1 MRNDGGLRFVLVIG
15 LLVGAVACAAADDV
29 DEYLTSH
36 AWTVF
41 NLDLIPAPEDF
52 LRIMPVPEVED
63 GQRLLKE
70 RLEFRSISTLFLNTE
85 NRLAFVSPRFLTE
98 EQIWR
103 YELRE
108 NGTRLAIFNQNE
120 LVVAYDERPEGYNF
134 RSPRDI
140 IGPWE
145 DRYQG
150 LGKEFREIPNPDRWD
165 FVVEIPDRYPGFWPR
180 GAHLL
185 RWVGDNRLESD
196 GTFGADQFYVEVVQ
210 GGSRVE
216 GYRFPA
222 PDYEYVLHLI
232 SPVERDPDNPFNANL
247 IMTPVTLRE

>member
-52 LRIMPVPEVED
+52 LRISPAPEVGD

-70 RLEFRSISTLFLNTE
+70 RLEFRSISEIYLNTE
-85 NRLAFVSPRFLTE
+85 NLLSIVGHRFLNDPE
-98 EQIWR
+98 VWR

-108 NGTRLAIFNQNE
+108 NGRAMALFIETGMGTYSVRPTNTA
-120 LVVAYDERPEGYNF
+120 VDEY
-134 RSPRDI
+134 SDI
-140 IGPWE
+140 LGPWNTIDGE
-145 DRYQG
+145 PRKAY
-150 LGKEFREIPNPDRWD
+150 REISDPDRWD

-180 GAHLL
+180 GTHLL

-222 PDYEYVLHLI
+222 PDYEYVLHVI

-247 IMTPVTLRE
+247 IMTPVTPRE